1 MNTGFYVQAFLRHPV
16 FQGISA
22 SMHVNERYAA
32 VTRMWKS
39 SDVQAFLRHPVFQ
52 CISASMHVNERYAAI
67 TRMWKSSDVQSYSGI
82 LFTTK

>member
-1 MNTGFYVQAFLRHPV
+1 MNTGFYVQD
-16 FQGISA
+16 
-22 SMHVNERYAA
+22 ERYAA

-52 CISASMHVNERYAAI
+52 CISASMHVNERNAAI
-67 TRMWKSSDVQSYSGI
+67 TRMWKSSDVQAYSGI